1 MKSLREKERERM
13 QELGGVQQERQFK
26 VILKGIWE
34 RPLALFGT
42 IVILIFVVTAI
53 LAPWIVPHNPYRMDL
68 PNRHLPPLSE
78 VTRQV
83 VDYTQEDPDLMFS
96 EEEVIYVLGT
106 DHGGRC
112 ILSRI
117 IMGARLSLMIGVG
130 VVMIRFIL
138 GVPLGLLAG
147 FSGGKFTD
155 TLIMRIADGFVVF
168 PDLLLALGIMAVRGP
183 GIENIFFA
191 LAVTGWTG
199 VARIT
204 RAETLSLRERDFVQ
218 ASRAL
223 GAKNRRILFRH
234 VLPNAAAP
242 LLVMATLGLAGPI
255 LGEAALSFLGLGAQP
270 PQISWGRMIAQARS
284 QSPIIRGRWWQ
295 MTFPG
300 IAIFLVVMG
309 FNLLGDGLRDILDPR
324 LKGGG

>member
-1 MKSLREKERERM
+1 MEKMEKKVVQEMAEVKQKNQVRE
-13 QELGGVQQERQFK
+13 
-26 VILKGIWE
+26 IIKGIWE
-34 RPLALFGT
+34 RPLALIGF
-42 IVILIFVVTAI
+42 IVITIFLLTA
-53 LAPWIVPHNPYRMDL
+53 LFAPLLVPHNPYSMDL
-68 PNRHLPPLSE
+68 PNRHLPPMSQ
-78 VTRQV
+78 VTRTV
-83 VDYTQEDPDLMFS
+83 VDYTQEDPDLMFT
-96 EEEVIYVLGT
+96 EEEVTYVLGT

-112 ILSRI
+112 ILSRV
-117 IMGARLSLMIGVG
+117 IMGARLSLMIGV
-130 VVMIRFIL
+130 VVVVIRFVL

-147 FSGGKFTD
+147 FSGGRFTD
-155 TLIMRIADGFVVF
+155 SLIMRIADGFVVF

-223 GAKNRRILFRH
+223 GATKGRILFRH
-234 VLPNAAAP
+234 ILPNAAAP

-300 IAIFLVVMG
+300 LAIFFVVMG

-324 LKGGG
+324 MKGGG

>member
-1 MKSLREKERERM
+1 MEKVEKKAVQEMAEVKQKSQVRD
-13 QELGGVQQERQFK
+13 
-26 VILKGIWE
+26 IIKGIWE
-34 RPLALFGT
+34 RPLALIGF
-42 IVILIFVVTAI
+42 IVISIFLFTA
-53 LAPWIVPHNPYRMDL
+53 LFAPLLVPHNPYSMDL
-68 PNRHLPPLSE
+68 PNRHLPPLSQ
-78 VTRQV
+78 VTRTI
-83 VDYTQEDPDLMFS
+83 VDYTQEDPDLMFT
-96 EEEVIYVLGT
+96 EEEVIYVFGT

-112 ILSRI
+112 IFSRV
-117 IMGARLSLMIGVG
+117 IMGARLSLMIGV
-130 VVMIRFIL
+130 VVVVIRFVL
-138 GVPLGLLAG
+138 GIPLGLLAG
-147 FSGGKFTD
+147 FSGGRFTD

-168 PDLLLALGIMAVRGP
+168 PDLLLALGVMAVRGP

-191 LAVTGWTG
+191 LAITGWTG

-223 GAKNRRILFRH
+223 GATKRRILFRH
-234 VLPNAAAP
+234 ILPNAAAP

-300 IAIFLVVMG
+300 LAIFFVVMG

-324 LKGGG
+324 MKGGG

>member
-1 MKSLREKERERM
+1 MKDSKTEMMRDMSSVRM
-13 QELGGVQQERQFK
+13 QNPFRELV
-26 VILKGIWE
+26 KGIWE
-34 RPLALFGT
+34 RPLAFLGFIIIT
-42 IVILIFVVTAI
+42 IFFITAI
-53 LAPWIVPHNPYRMDL
+53 FAPWLVPHDPYSMDL
-68 PNRHLPPLSE
+68 PNRHLPPFST
-78 VTRQV
+78 VTRTV

-96 EEEVIYVLGT
+96 EEEVFYALGT
-106 DHGGRC
+106 DHGGRD

-130 VVMIRFIL
+130 VVIIRFII
-138 GVPLGLLAG
+138 GVPSGLVAG
-147 FSGGKFTD
+147 FFGRFTD
-155 TLIMRIADGFVVF
+155 SIIMRIADGFVVF
-168 PDLLLALGIMAVRGP
+168 PDLLLALAIMAVRGP

-199 VARIT
+199 PARIV

-223 GAKNRRILFRH
+223 GATNRRIIFRH
-234 VLPNAAAP
+234 ILPNAMAP

-270 PQISWGRMIAQARS
+270 PQISWGRMIAQARDN
-284 QSPIIRGRWWQ
+284 SPIIRGRWWQ

-300 IAIFLVVMG
+300 VAIFLVVMG

-324 LKGGG
+324 MKGGG